1 MINSKFALKKQLIK
15 SSTKIIWNYENPD
28 VKKRTKNIFF
38 SVYNSVK
45 ALDSF

>member
-28 VKKRTKNIFF
+28 IKKRTKKKL
-38 SVYNSVK
+38 VHYVSVK